1 MMQTIEKIFP
11 KIARWIEHY
20 ILEVYN
26 HPPLNVVAGEEQHF
40 WGNQTVFFSFY
51 LPLQLVGNFT
61 TPYQIKIRDFLNLQA
76 RGEIGKNL
84 LEINFFGGFP
94 MDICLLAQSLEVI
107 DVADIFNVT
116 NFEMMNISRYGKK
129 SWTKNE
135 VKNIK
140 NKIEK
145 DLEFDGYSVS
155 IGSNVYTKG
164 SSLELNVHVTDG
176 ENNIFRKAFAMKSS
190 NSLLLILA
198 KSKKYKVRSTVAE
211 IAGLELS
218 FYKLLAKDKN
228 INVLLNLVLNVH
240 VLQVMNQNMI
250 KNIVKNISENL
261 KYRCIDKPI
270 RITHKI
276 ERVLSFFGNEKNKDH
291 ASYDFIKYPQYFTP
305 IIKRLIYSSV
315 NSPEASASWFE
326 QEHALEYLEYLHE
339 ELS

>member
-1 MMQTIEKIFP
+1 MQTIEKIFP

-20 ILEVYN
+20 ILEVYD
-26 HPPLNVVAGEEQHF
+26 HPPLNVVAGEELYF
-40 WGNQTVFFSFY
+40 WGNQAVFLSFY
-51 LPLQLVGNFT
+51 LPLQLVDNFT
-61 TPYQIKIRDFLNLQA
+61 KPYQIKIHDFLNLQA
-76 RGEIGKNL
+76 RDKIGKNL
-84 LEINFFGGFP
+84 LEINFFEGLP
-94 MDICLLAQSLEVI
+94 MDICLLAQSLEDI
-107 DVADIFNVT
+107 DMADIFNVT
-116 NFEMMNISRYGKK
+116 NFGIMNISRHDNK

-140 NKIEK
+140 KKIKK

-176 ENNIFRKAFAMKSS
+176 EINVFRKSFAMQSS
-190 NSLLLILA
+190 KSLLLILA

-211 IAGLELS
+211 IPGFELS

-228 INVLLNLVLNVH
+228 INVLLNLVLNLH

-270 RITHKI
+270 RIAHKI
-276 ERVLSFFGNEKNKDH
+276 ETVLSIFDNEKNKDH
-291 ASYDFIKYPQYFTP
+291 ASYAFMKYPQYFTP

-315 NSPEASASWFE
+315 NSPEALASWFE